1 MPINS
6 GKSVYVVPTKSAKE
20 ITTGIKIIATKRGT
34 ISFRADAPDPLPIPP
49 LTPRYAPPNEAD
61 MEPISSRNGTIFR
74 TIPTVESEISARYVT
89 VQEYAVDAVNPVNA
103 TTVLAEFKD
112 APEVASDADP
122 PDGVQLTDISVVE
135 ALQ

>member
-1 MPINS
+1 MNE
-6 GKSVYVVPTKSAKE
+6 GKSPYVVPTKSANE
-20 ITTGIKIIATKRGT
+20 MTTGIKIMATKSGT
-34 ISFRADAPDPLPIPP
+34 ISFKAPAPDPLPIPP

-89 VQEYAVDAVNPVNA
+89 VQEYAVDAVNELRE
-103 TTVLAEFKD
+103 TTVLAEFKV
-112 APEVASDADP
+112 APEVTSDADP
-122 PDGVQLTDISVVE
+122 PEGVQLTDISVVE